1 MTIDKNVNA
10 GSKRI
15 QSAVKKKEGISLYLP
30 DVRAIYE
37 VVVADWEKPTQE
49 EIEVVTGKSLA
60 AFRQAEGNAI
70 IPQPEVTEITKVDN
84 PDIWE
89 KLEPE
94 QSAIAPDQ
102 SETDKESLAPVEY
115 TSSGLQLS
123 PEPTNVNDKEPEG
136 GLVTTQGYAL
146 ADTDKKSL
154 IQQQAST
161 LSVEL
166 STSELTTVVGNIA
179 DNYASFEDAVQRI
192 KSIILM
198 VLDQRFEKASDVLDD
213 TLLTIVNRASGN
225 FQSLNGRASQG
236 FAAIA
241 QELKRVDTDFKS
253 QSAQLE
259 SSLKQYLLKS

>member
-37 VVVADWEKPTQE
+37 TVVADWEKPTQE
-49 EIEVVTGKSLA
+49 EIEMVTQKSLL
-60 AFRQAEGNAI
+60 AFRQAEGTAI
-70 IPQPEVTEITKVDN
+70 IPQPEVREITKESN

-94 QSAIAPDQ
+94 QNAIAPDQ
-102 SETDKESLAPVEY
+102 SETDKESLAPIAQVSEEVQ
-115 TSSGLQLS
+115 SS

-146 ADTDKKSL
+146 ADTDKHSL
-154 IQQQAST
+154 IQKQVAA
-161 LSVEL
+161 LSVNL
-166 STSELTTVVGNIA
+166 NTTELTAVAGQVA
-179 DNYASFEDAVQRI
+179 DNYTSFEDACQRV

-198 VLDQRFEKASDVLDD
+198 VLNQRHERATDVLND
-213 TLLTIVNRASGN
+213 TLLTIVNHVAGD
-225 FQSLNGRASQG
+225 FQSLNSQASQG
-236 FAAIA
+236 FNLIA
-241 QELKRVDTDFKS
+241 EGLKQGNTDFKS
-253 QSAQLE
+253 QSTELE
-259 SSLKQYLLKS
+259 SALKQYLLKS